1 MYDFKRVNNYVEFA
15 RMLEQVTG
23 CSVKI
28 KIMNRTDHIHYQ
40 LNDKYDV
47 SLGVLCIDGGIASF
61 APFVTHETAQSE
73 QYINVQY
80 MVMFDEFINVLSA
93 FKKIFVE
100 ETGVNLREGEEN
112 E

>member
-15 RMLEQVTG
+15 KMLEQKTG

-28 KIMNRTDHIHYQ
+28 KIMNGAEHIHYQ

-47 SLGVLCIDGGIASF
+47 SLGVLCIDKGVATF
-61 APFVTHETAQSE
+61 APFVTHETAQNE

-80 MVMFDEFINVLSA
+80 MVMFDEFAKLLGT
-93 FKKIFVE
+93 FKNIFVTSEKSE
-100 ETGVNLREGEEN
+100 E
-112 E
+112 

>member
-1 MYDFKRVNNYVEFA
+1 MYDFKRANNYVEFA
-15 RMLEQVTG
+15 RMLEQATG

-28 KIMNRTDHIHYQ
+28 KIMNGADHIHYQ
-40 LNDKYDV
+40 L
-47 SLGVLCIDGGIASF
+47 GVLCIDKGIASF
-61 APFVTHETAQSE
+61 APFATHETAQNE

-80 MVMFDEFINVLSA
+80 MVMFDEFVNVLNA

-100 ETGVNLREGEEN
+100 ETGVNLRKDEEN

>member
-15 RMLEQVTG
+15 RMLEQATG

-28 KIMNRTDHIHYQ
+28 KIMNREDHIHYQ
-40 LNDKYDV
+40 LNNRYDV
-47 SLGVLCIDGGIASF
+47 SLGVLCIDKGIASF
-61 APFVTHETAQSE
+61 APFATHETARDE
-73 QYINVQY
+73 QYIYVQY

-100 ETGVNLREGEEN
+100 EAGVNLRKGEEN